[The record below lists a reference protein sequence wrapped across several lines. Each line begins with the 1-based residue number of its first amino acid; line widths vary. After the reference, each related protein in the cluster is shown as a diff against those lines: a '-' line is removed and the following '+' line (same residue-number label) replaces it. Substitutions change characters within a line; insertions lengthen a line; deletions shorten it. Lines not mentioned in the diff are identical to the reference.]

1 MVLKLEPNFRM
12 MEEDNEALF
21 GPKTTGDQCDHRAT
35 YLLHNAHART
45 EAPALNA
52 YDVSAPKN

>member
-1 MVLKLEPNFRM
+1 

-21 GPKTTGDQCDHRAT
+21 GLKTIGDQCDHRAT

-52 YDVSAPKN
+52 YDVSAPKI